1 MTEGVAKRLSFL
13 DRYLTLWIFLA
24 MAIGVGAGYSIPGVE
39 DFINFFQAGTTNIP
53 IAIGLIL
60 MMYPPLAKVKYEEL
74 GDVFR
79 NWKVLGLSL
88 VQNWIVG
95 PILMFFLAILFL
107 HNYPEYMVGLIMI
120 GLARC
125 IAMVIVWNE
134 LAKGDTEYC
143 AGLVAF
149 NSVFQVL
156 FYSLYAWIFIT
167 VLPPLFGLSGSVVE
181 VSMGQIAESVFIY
194 LGIPFLAGLIT
205 RIVLLKAKGK
215 HWYETTFIPK
225 ISPITLIALLFTIV
239 VMFSLKGELIVAI
252 PLDVLRIA
260 VPLLIYF
267 VLMFLV
273 SFWMGKK
280 AGADYSKTATLSF
293 TAASNNFELAIAVAV
308 AVFGINSGAA
318 FAAVIGPLVE
328 VPALIGLVNV
338 ALYFQRRYFRG
349 VAEQDSAQLATAAGE
364 ACPRSSHAARCEPR
378 MSEASARPSD
388 DQQVFGVD
396 EMDGICRRD
405 VFVALGAAIGTAA
418 ISGCG
423 GGVHAE
429 QPAPQPT
436 EGGWEYVPLSPTAV
450 AAEAYRLMP
459 EGGLH
464 IRSDEGRSLCLEQG
478 NSSTTRRVSLPHVPL
493 RRRRNRR
500 LWLDLWRP

>member
-1 MTEGVAKRLSFL
+1 MSEHISRKLSFL

-24 MAIGVGAGYSIPGVE
+24 MAVGVGAGYFVPGVE
-39 DFINFFQAGTTNIP
+39 GFINRFNAGTTNVP

-88 VQNWIVG
+88 VQNWIIG

-107 HNYPEYMVGLIMI
+107 RGYPEYMVGLIMI

-156 FYSLYAWIFIT
+156 FFSVYAWVFIT
-167 VLPPLFGLSGSVVE
+167 VLPPLFGLTGSVVKIT
-181 VSMGQIAESVFIY
+181 MGQIAESVFIY
-194 LGIPFLAGLIT
+194 LGIPFIAGVLS
-205 RIVLLKAKGK
+205 RIVGLKLKGRE
-215 HWYETTFIPK
+215 WYEHRFIPR
-225 ISPITLIALLFTIV
+225 IAPITLIALLFTIL
-239 VMFSLKGELIVAI
+239 VMFSLKGELIVKI
-252 PLDVLRIA
+252 PLDVVRIA

-267 VLMFLV
+267 VVMFLV
-273 SFWMGKK
+273 SFWLGKK
-280 AGADYSKTATLSF
+280 IGADYSKTATLSF

-328 VPALIGLVNV
+328 VPVLIGLVNV
-338 ALYFQRRYFRG
+338 ALYFQRRYFG
-349 VAEQDSAQLATAAGE
+349 NAATGS
-364 ACPRSSHAARCEPR
+364 CPTLPC
-378 MSEASARPSD
+378 
-388 DQQVFGVD
+388 
-396 EMDGICRRD
+396 C
-405 VFVALGAAIGTAA
+405 
-418 ISGCG
+418 
-423 GGVHAE
+423 
-429 QPAPQPT
+429 
-436 EGGWEYVPLSPTAV
+436 
-450 AAEAYRLMP
+450 
-459 EGGLH
+459 
-464 IRSDEGRSLCLEQG
+464 
-478 NSSTTRRVSLPHVPL
+478 STR
-493 RRRRNRR
+493 
-500 LWLDLWRP
+500 